1 MTFRWEHELFAPVSR
16 FLRNRGFAQQIE
28 EAQFYEYHLD
38 IFAFSRR
45 SELSV
50 SVELKLTKWTRAVE
64 QALVYQLCTDLVYV
78 AVPKATVP
86 RVGTDLLDQHG
97 IGLISVEPHRC
108 REVLKPR
115 QSGVLRDYYRQQL
128 VELTHHAAEIPKP

>member
-1 MTFRWEHELFAPVSR
+1 MTFRWERELAAPVSR
-16 FLRNRGFAQQIE
+16 FLRNRGFGQQVE

-45 SELSV
+45 EELAV
-50 SVELKLTKWTRAVE
+50 SVELKLTKWSRAVE

-78 AVPKATVP
+78 AVPKSTAS
-86 RVGTDLLDQHG
+86 RVDMQLLSQHG

-115 QSGVLRDYYRQQL
+115 RSGVLRDYYRQQL
-128 VELTHHAAEIPKP
+128 VELARHAAEAPKS